1 MFSIGDSIIYGSY
14 GVCKIVGIQDMEVE
28 QETSSYYVLEPVYEN
43 NLKFYLPVGNEVVKE
58 KMHHTLTTE
67 EIYALIKAMPD
78 EGTIWIENDNERR
91 EQYKQI
97 LTGNDH
103 SALVKLIKTL
113 HQRQQE
119 LKENGKKLYIS
130 DERFLKD
137 AEKVLYDEFAHV
149 LEINQDEVLPLI
161 FEQIE
166 ADNQGQDMSYFM
178 GEPPRGSV

>member
-14 GVCKIVGIQDMEVE
+14 GVCKIVGIKDMKVGEEV
-28 QETSSYYVLEPVYEN
+28 SSYYVLEPVFEN
-43 NLKFYLPVGNEVVKE
+43 NLTFYLPIGNEVIKE
-58 KMHHTLTTE
+58 KMYHTLTTE

-78 EGTIWIENDNERR
+78 EDTIWIENDNERR
-91 EQYKQI
+91 EKYKQI
-97 LTGNDH
+97 LAGNDH
-103 SALVKLIKTL
+103 TALVKLIKTL

-149 LEINQDEVLPLI
+149 LDIKQEEVLPLI

-166 ADNQGQDMSYFM
+166 ANERVRNED
-178 GEPPRGSV
+178 SVM